1 MMRISHAILHAFDFE
16 SGSYSFS
23 QRELDVSERAIK
35 SYVQRHMR
43 KISSS
48 VENKHGQFSE
58 GSGFADALHGYV
70 GGQIDFVEI
79 SQQVA
84 QYLWEE
90 LRRCDDLEECDL
102 LVCDFTDTKDMKVR
116 AEEAGNGAVA
126 EAMVEA
132 ANEGEDGFEDLS
144 QEFFAAVLL
153 PRRQAFV
160 HELGSDAVGAPS
172 NGILRHDSTLPNP
185 TQKVDSYVVVDLSD
199 FSIDFHDK
207 VRTVGSQERMVIPD
221 GLLQCSVQASSK
233 EVVEAVEKI
242 VADVAEEY
250 GANVTE
256 AVAQAKAVVRS
267 SADREE
273 SFTPEE
279 VGRQVFE
286 DRPQMKE
293 RFEEV
298 SRQQD
303 LPEEVPVKRG
313 VANRLAKNHKIKTDT
328 GIEITCPS
336 QYAADDNYI
345 EFTTDADGYVSIV
358 IKNVGKIENK

>member
-16 SGSYSFS
+16 SGSCYFS
-23 QRELDVSERAIK
+23 ERELDVSDRPTK

-43 KISSS
+43 KVSSS
-48 VENKHGQFSE
+48 VDSQHGSFSE
-58 GSGFADALHGYV
+58 DSGFADALRGYKA
-70 GGQIDFVEI
+70 GEIDFVEI
-79 SQQVA
+79 SNQVA

-116 AEEAGNGAVA
+116 AEQAGSGAIA
-126 EAMVEA
+126 STMVEA
-132 ANEGEDGFEDLS
+132 ATDEDGFEDLS

-153 PRRQAFV
+153 PRRQTFV
-160 HELGSDAVGAPS
+160 HEIGSDPAGTPA
-172 NGILRHDSTLPNP
+172 NWILRHDSTLPNP
-185 TQKVDSYVVVDLSD
+185 TQKVDSYVVIDLAD
-199 FSIDFHDK
+199 LSIDFHDK
-207 VRTVGSQERMVIPD
+207 VRMVQAQERRIIPE

-242 VADVAEEY
+242 VADVAQEY

-256 AVAQAKAVVRS
+256 AVAQAKAVVAS

-273 SFTPEE
+273 SFAPDE

-286 DRPQMKE
+286 DRPQLRE
-293 RFEEV
+293 RFEEAAREV
-298 SRQQD
+298 D

-328 GIEITCPS
+328 GIEITFPS
-336 QYAADDNYI
+336 SFAADPNYI
-345 EFTTDADGYVSIV
+345 EFTTDAEGYVSIM
-358 IKNVGKIENK
+358 IKNVKKIDNK

>member
-16 SGSYSFS
+16 SGSYYFS
-23 QRELDVSERAIK
+23 ERELDVSERATK

-48 VENKHGQFSE
+48 ADNQHGSFSE

-70 GGQIDFVEI
+70 AGQIGFVEI
-79 SQQVA
+79 SEQVA

-116 AEEAGNGAVA
+116 AEQAGSGAVA

-132 ANEGEDGFEDLS
+132 AQDADGFDDLS

-153 PRRQAFV
+153 PRKQAFV
-160 HELGSDAVGAPS
+160 HELGSDATGAAA
-172 NGILRHDSTLPNP
+172 NGILRQDSTLPNP
-185 TQKVDSYVVVDLSD
+185 TQKVDSYVIVDLAD

-207 VRTVGSQERMVIPD
+207 VRTVGTEERRVIPD
-221 GLLQCSVQASSK
+221 GLLQCSVEASSR
-233 EVVEAVEKI
+233 EVVETVEKI
-242 VADVAEEY
+242 VADVAAEY

-256 AVAQAKAVVRS
+256 AVAQAKAVVAS

-273 SFTPEE
+273 SFAPEE
-279 VGRQVFE
+279 VGREVFE
-286 DRPQMKE
+286 DRPEMRE
-293 RFEEV
+293 RFEEAA
-298 SRQQD
+298 RERD

-328 GIEITCPS
+328 GIEITFPS
-336 QYAADDNYI
+336 QYAADSNYI
-345 EFTTDADGYVSIV
+345 EFTTDSEGYVSIV